1 MEKIIFAA
9 IAVCVLI
16 FVHELGHFIMAKLSG
31 IRVERFSL
39 GFGPELVG
47 FKVGETRYLIS
58 ALPLGGYVKLYGE
71 GPWEAKDEDAFYYK
85 SPWIKA
91 KVVIGGP
98 LFNILFAYLVFMLL
112 FLLGSSRLLPH
123 VGKVEPKGPAEL
135 AGIKPGDK
143 VVKINGKNIKFW
155 DELAKA
161 ISESEGKPVKLT
173 IEREGKL
180 RELTVKPKEITYKDI
195 FGRKR
200 KRFIIGI
207 VASGKTV
214 YYRPPIHRIPLEAA
228 KEVYYISYLTVL
240 GIYKLIT
247 GKVSLRMVGGPL
259 MIMKEAGEQAKNG
272 VSSFLNFMAI
282 ISVNLGLINLFPIPV
297 LDGWHLLTYGIEAIR
312 KRPFSEESMEL
323 IQKIGVGIILLL
335 MALILYNDIMNIF
348 FRK

>member
-9 IAVCVLI
+9 VAVCVLI

-31 IRVERFSL
+31 IKVERFSL
-39 GFGPELVG
+39 GFGPELIG
-47 FKVGETRYLIS
+47 FKKGETRYLIS

-71 GPWEAKDEDAFYYK
+71 GPGEAKDEDAFYYK
-85 SPWIKA
+85 SPWTKA

-112 FLLGSSRLLPH
+112 LLFGSSRLLPQ
-123 VGKVEPKGPAEL
+123 VGGVEPKSPAEL
-135 AGIKPGDK
+135 AGIKPGDRI
-143 VVKINGKNIKFW
+143 VRINGRSVRFW

-161 ISESEGKPVKLT
+161 ISESGGRPVKLT
-173 IEREGKL
+173 IERKGEL
-180 RELTVKPKEITYKDI
+180 VELTVKPKKITYRDI

-200 KRFIIGI
+200 ERFVIGI
-207 VASGKTV
+207 IASGKTV
-214 YYRPPIHRIPLEAA
+214 PYRPPIFRIPMEAA
-228 KEVYYISYLTVL
+228 REVYYISYLTVF

-247 GKVSLRMVGGPL
+247 GKLSLKMVGGPL

-272 VSSFLNFMAI
+272 ISSYMNFMAI

-297 LDGWHLLTYGIEAIR
+297 LDGWHLLTYSVEAIR
-312 KRPFSEESMEL
+312 RKPLSEESMEL

-335 MALILYNDIMNIF
+335 MALVLYNDIMNIF
-348 FRK
+348 FRR